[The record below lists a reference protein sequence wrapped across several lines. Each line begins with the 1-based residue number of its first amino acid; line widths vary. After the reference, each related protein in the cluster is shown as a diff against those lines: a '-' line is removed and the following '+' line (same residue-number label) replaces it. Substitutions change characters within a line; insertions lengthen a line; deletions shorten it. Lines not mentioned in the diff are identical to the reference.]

1 VHIRSSQINPNIQ
14 LDAMYAVEK
23 AAAKQEAER
32 TRKKLMEFAS
42 KLAGESESGEA
53 SIVEIG
59 ARKES
64 GEESSQQEQ
73 QDKIERQKLKD
84 ETESDLAERYLSD
97 WA

>member
-1 VHIRSSQINPNIQ
+1 MHIRPSQVNPNIQ
-14 LDAMYAVEK
+14 LDAMYAAEK

-42 KLAGESESGEA
+42 KLTGESESGEA
-53 SIVEIG
+53 SIVEIE
-59 ARKES
+59 AREES
-64 GEESSQQEQ
+64 REESSQQER